1 MRQIREDMIV
11 NNLQPFEP
19 THPGEVIKDEIA
31 YRGVTQRQ
39 LAQEIGVSCSL
50 LNEVLNGKRAMNAH
64 LAMLIA
70 AALGLDAAPLLNLQT
85 RYDMISV
92 HAAYPSDSQDSR
104 RALIRISPPA
114 SPGYGPISHCTFVLI
129 CA

>member
-1 MRQIREDMIV
+1 MIV
-11 NNLQPFEP
+11 NNLEPFEP

-70 AALGLDAAPLLNLQT
+70 AALGLDAEPLLNLQT
-85 RYDMISV
+85 RYDMISAKRTPSFMQRIQAIRKI
-92 HAAYPSDSQDSR
+92 AA
-104 RALIRISPPA
+104 AL
-114 SPGYGPISHCTFVLI
+114 
-129 CA
+129 

>member
-11 NNLQPFEP
+11 NNLEPFEP
-19 THPGEVIKDEIA
+19 THPGEVIKDELA

-70 AALGLDAAPLLNLQT
+70 AALGLDAEPLLNLQT
-85 RYDMISV
+85 RYDMISAKRNPSFMQRIQAIRKI
-92 HAAYPSDSQDSR
+92 AA
-104 RALIRISPPA
+104 AL
-114 SPGYGPISHCTFVLI
+114 
-129 CA
+129 

>member
-11 NNLQPFEP
+11 NNLEPFEP

-70 AALGLDAAPLLNLQT
+70 AALGLDAEPMLKLKP
-85 RYDMISV
+85 RYHKITTKPNPSFMQRIQAIRKI
-92 HAAYPSDSQDSR
+92 AA
-104 RALIRISPPA
+104 AL
-114 SPGYGPISHCTFVLI
+114 
-129 CA
+129 

>member
-11 NNLQPFEP
+11 NNLEPFEP

-70 AALGLDAAPLLNLQT
+70 AALGLDAEPLLNLD
-85 RYDMISV
+85 RKSV
-92 HAAYPSDSQDSR
+92 
-104 RALIRISPPA
+104 
-114 SPGYGPISHCTFVLI
+114 V
-129 CA
+129 